1 MLHLQ
6 KRIHLEVPGVVKCKV
21 GPVFIDYD
29 VQLRTDNGEMRV
41 GVSLTRVLLEDS
53 QFVSWGRGAAALEM
67 PECVRVMHREYS
79 SAAAAA
85 GTMVEQPQNYAL
97 DGAMVARLQDTA
109 REKEQRKQDKAR
121 ARQQAKDARAEQRR
135 VARQQKAELKRR
147 AAADKAR
154 AREQKQRASQ
164 QAKQGTKQRGT
175 PSNGCKRQA
184 ASGTAVER
192 FSKSRKRGKGA
203 SAGRV
208 AL

>member
-164 QAKQGTKQRGT
+164 PAK
-175 PSNGCKRQA
+175 PGCKRQE

-192 FSKSRKRGKGA
+192 PSKSRKRGKGA